1 MVEDPNSQSIRLAAF
16 EWLNSKLDNTD
27 YVIDWRSL
35 VNDFKFKGETIKLIG
50 AKGIWKPKQIKE
62 FPISITSV
70 QDRYEDEIISDD
82 LIKYS
87 YRGTDPNHFDNVG
100 LREAMKSQI
109 PLIYFHQVLKG
120 RYVVAWPVFI
130 VADSPAELKF
140 TVSAESRAVIGES
153 SVSEPMGEYQSKYQ
167 TRQVKMRLHQSSF
180 RELVLRAYRDHCA
193 ICNLKHR
200 SLLDAAHIIPD
211 SKGGVPQVNNGLSL
225 CKIHHAAYDQNILGI
240 NPDYIIEVREDILK
254 EVDGP
259 MLKHGLQ
266 EMNKSKLILPKR
278 DGDKPNRDYLDQR
291 YQIFKSA

>member
-1 MVEDPNSQSIRLAAF
+1 MVEDPNSQAIRLAAF

-27 YVIDWRSL
+27 YVIDWSSL
-35 VNDFKFKGETIKLIG
+35 VNDFKFKSETIKLIG
-50 AKGIWKPKQIKE
+50 AKGIWKPKQIKQ

-100 LREAMKSQI
+100 LREAMRSQV

-130 VADSPAELKF
+130 VADSPSELNF
-140 TVSAESRAVIGES
+140 TVSAESGAVIGDS
-153 SVSEPMGEYQSKYQ
+153 LVSEPLGQYQSKYQ

-180 RELVLRAYRDHCA
+180 RELVLKAYRDHCA

-240 NPDYIIEVREDILK
+240 NPDYIIEVRKDILK

-266 EMNKSKLILPKR
+266 EMNKSKLILPR
-278 DGDKPNRDYLDQR
+278 REGDKPNRDYLDQR